1 MKSTILMA
9 IAATGVVAFANTPP
23 AITNVRASQR
33 EGTKL
38 VDIHYDAEDADGD
51 LLKVRVEISD
61 NDGERYSVPAFS
73 LTGDIGEG
81 IAPGTDKHI
90 VWDAGTDWD
99 GEYSDM
105 MRVKVFAIDAK
116 GFPGMEWGNEVP
128 PGGFLM
134 GQDGGAEG
142 SGPSRHVNIP
152 WSYWLSKYEITN
164 GQYCDFLNAAYAAG
178 FVEKISVTGVCANAS
193 MPAEYACPDSS
204 LLCCI
209 GDSFPLRW
217 NINKFEPTTENTRN
231 LPANVTWHGAISFA
245 RFYGY
250 DLPTAAEWEKAAR
263 GPANGRAGTH
273 MKYPWGD
280 TISSSYANVSP
291 GVLVVPVGSYNG
303 NQVPVGPDTKNGYGL
318 YDIIGNAPEWTL
330 STGVDVES
338 YPQEE
343 NLDDEANNPFSM
355 EKIPLNVSSYSY
367 TSITETTGRLVR
379 GLGDD
384 PIFVRKIGRTTSTVP
399 CILTGYTVVSTSY
412 SGALVPNYETSS
424 EPIGFR
430 VIRRQIE

>member
-1 MKSTILMA
+1 M
-9 IAATGVVAFANTPP
+9 G
-23 AITNVRASQR
+23 
-33 EGTKL
+33 
-38 VDIHYDAEDADGD
+38 
-51 LLKVRVEISD
+51 
-61 NDGERYSVPAFS
+61 
-73 LTGDIGEG
+73 
-81 IAPGTDKHI
+81 KHI

-99 GEYSDM
+99 GEYSDQ
-105 MRVKVFAIDAK
+105 MRVKVFAIDAQ

-152 WSYWLSKYEITN
+152 WSYWLGKYEVTAQ
-164 GQYCDFLNAAYAAG
+164 QYCDFLNAALSAG
-178 FVEKISVTGVCANAS
+178 IVEKMGVTGVCANAS
-193 MPAEYACPDSS
+193 MPAEYACPDRS
-204 LLCCI
+204 LLCNI
-209 GDSFPLRW
+209 GDDTPLRW
-217 NINKFEPTTENTRN
+217 NVNKFEPTTENTRY

-263 GPANGRAGTH
+263 GPLTGRAGTH

-280 TISSSYANVSP
+280 TISPSYANISPSVS
-291 GVLVVPVGSYNG
+291 VVPVGRYNG

-318 YDIIGNAPEWTL
+318 YDIVGNAPEWTL

-343 NLDDEANNPFSM
+343 NLDDEANNPFLM
-355 EKIPLNVSSYSY
+355 EEIPLGGNSYSY
-367 TSITETTGRLVR
+367 SSIQETTGRLIR
-379 GLGDD
+379 GLRDD
-384 PIFVRKIGRTTSTVP
+384 PIFVRKVGRTTSVVP
-399 CILTGYTVVSTSY
+399 LILTGYTNVGTYSTTIR
-412 SGALVPNYETSS
+412 VPNYETGS

-430 VIRRQIE
+430 VVRRHGVTEGTTGE